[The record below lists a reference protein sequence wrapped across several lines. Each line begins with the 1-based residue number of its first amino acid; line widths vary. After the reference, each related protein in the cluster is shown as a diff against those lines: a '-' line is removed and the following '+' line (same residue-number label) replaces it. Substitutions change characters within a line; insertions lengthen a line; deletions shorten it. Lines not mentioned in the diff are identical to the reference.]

1 MTMQAP
7 TLLVLA
13 AGMGSRYGGI
23 KQIEGFG
30 PLGETLLEYSIYDAI
45 RAGFGR
51 VVFIVREEIKQAVH
65 DIIAPGL
72 EGRLPY
78 DFALQEIDQFVP
90 EAFRHVQRIKPW
102 GTGHAVLCAAGVIN
116 EPFAVINADDFY
128 GPEAFVSM
136 ANFLISDQDPHHH
149 AMIGYELGDVL
160 SDHGTVSRGI
170 CTTDASGYLI
180 DIHERT
186 GVHRNNGMIIYR
198 DGDQEIP
205 LHEKDIASMNF
216 WGFKPSYFDIS
227 RSLFETF
234 LESRQELTKAEF
246 YIPIVAQHM
255 IEQGQDRIAVLR
267 GGRIWFGVTYPEDKP
282 SVQASINELLDKG
295 VYPPSLWK

>member
-1 MTMQAP
+1 MQAP

-30 PLGETLLEYSIYDAI
+30 PSGETLLEYSIYDAI

-65 DIIAPGL
+65 DIVAPGL

-78 DFALQEIDQFVP
+78 DFALQEINRFVP
-90 EAFRHVQRIKPW
+90 EAFRHVQRTKPW
-102 GTGHAVLCAAGVIN
+102 GTGHAVMCADGVIN
-116 EPFAVINADDFY
+116 EPFAVINADDLY
-128 GPEAFVSM
+128 GPEAFESM
-136 ANFLISDQDPHHH
+136 ATFLTSDQDPHHH
-149 AMIGYELGDVL
+149 SMIGYDLGDVL
-160 SDHGTVSRGI
+160 SDFGTVSRGI
-170 CTTDASGYLI
+170 CATDASGYLRG
-180 DIHERT
+180 IHERT
-186 GVHRNNGMIIYR
+186 SVQRKNGVITYR
-198 DGDQEIP
+198 EGDQEVP
-205 LHEKDIASMNF
+205 LHEQDIASMNF
-216 WGFKPSYFDIS
+216 WGFKPSYFEIS

-234 LESRQELTKAEF
+234 LETQQDLTKAEF

-255 IEQGQDRIAVLR
+255 IELGQDRISVLR

-282 SVQASINELLDKG
+282 IVQDSINELIRKG